1 MMPGATSDS
10 IIARR
15 AWWLFAAAVASSIP
29 TLGFYLVGE
38 EGILVN
44 SSLEM
49 WQRGDWMRLW
59 MYGVDAKHGVFANWL
74 VIIFSSAV
82 GWEHAPAATRAI
94 MIFSTAGSGLL
105 LAFLTFQLY
114 RNAALAAL
122 AAAICVTFA
131 DILLYRG
138 WLGYRDPLL
147 AMLVFG
153 AIAAIWLAVAQHR
166 AAWLAGTLLLTAAAF
181 LTKGIIAYAFVGAA
195 ALVFLCQRDA
205 RGFLLRPV
213 PVLVA
218 VATLAMPFLWAQA
231 TGGDQSHNSRLVAEI
246 GDKLAPLGG
255 WAYFKNVVSYP
266 LETLVRLSPV
276 SLLVLWWLWRSRQRG
291 SENAWLAEQP
301 VRTALII
308 FAVAYIPFWLA
319 PQNHFR
325 YVMPVLPLVAL
336 MFAVA
341 IWQRGETN
349 VRSVLRWLWAAVA
362 VKLVLAAVAFPI
374 YQQKFRG
381 ENYALTAKAVLQR
394 TAGFPLYS
402 NDTTAAGLAVTAYLN
417 IQRQPQPALTFAPA
431 AWDNGFVI
439 SYSPDAAELRPA
451 KVVAQYRLAGDTLY
465 LYCRGSACNAAA
477 P

>member
-1 MMPGATSDS
+1 MMPMVSTDPA
-10 IIARR
+10 IARR
-15 AWWLFAAAVASSIP
+15 TWWLFAAAVASSIP

-38 EGILVN
+38 EGILIN

-49 WQRGDWMRLW
+49 WQRRDWLRLW
-59 MYGVDAKHGVFANWL
+59 LYGTDAKHGVFANWL
-74 VIIFSSAV
+74 VILLSSAV

-105 LAFLTFQLY
+105 LGFLTFQLY

-153 AIAAIWLAVAQHR
+153 AIAALWLAVAQRR
-166 AAWLAGTLLLTAAAF
+166 AAWLMGTLLLTAAAF

-195 ALVFLCQRDA
+195 ALVFLWQRDA
-205 RGFLLRPV
+205 RGFLLRPA
-213 PVLVA
+213 PVLIA
-218 VATLAMPFLWAQA
+218 AATLAVPFLWAQA
-231 TGGDQSHNSRLVAEI
+231 AGGDQSHNSRLMAEI

-255 WAYFKNVVSYP
+255 WAYIKNVGSYP
-266 LETLVRLSPV
+266 LETLLRLSPV
-276 SLLVLWWLWRSRQRG
+276 SLLVLWWLYRRRAWR
-291 SENAWLAEQP
+291 AWVAEQP

-325 YVMPVLPLVAL
+325 YVMPVLPLVGLAL
-336 MFAVA
+336 AVA
-341 IWQRGETN
+341 VWQQGETG
-349 VRSVLRWLWAAVA
+349 VRTVLRWLWAAIA
-362 VKLVLAAVAFPI
+362 VKLVLATGAFPV
-374 YQQKFRG
+374 YQKKFRG

-402 NDTTAAGLAVTAYLN
+402 NDTTAAGLSVTAYLN
-417 IQRQPQPALTFAPA
+417 ILRLPQPALTFAPA
-431 AWDNGFVI
+431 VWDNGFVI
-439 SYSPDAAELRPA
+439 SYSPDAAELRSA
-451 KVVAQYRLAGDTLY
+451 KVIAQYRLAGDRLY
-465 LYCRGSACNAAA
+465 LYCRGAACNTAA

>member
-1 MMPGATSDS
+1 MMPPEPAL
-10 IIARR
+10 ARR

-29 TLGFYLVGE
+29 TLSFYLVGE

-59 MYGVDAKHGVFANWL
+59 LYGTDAKHGVFANWL
-74 VIIFSSAV
+74 VMLVCGVV

-131 DILLYRG
+131 DILLYSG

-153 AIAAIWLAVAQHR
+153 AIAALWLAVAQR
-166 AAWLAGTLLLTAAAF
+166 RVAWLAGTLLLSAAAF

-195 ALVFLCQRDA
+195 ALVFVCQREA
-205 RGFLLRPV
+205 RGFLLRPA
-213 PVLVA
+213 PILIA
-218 VATLAMPFLWAQA
+218 AATLAVPFLWAQA
-231 TGGDQSHNSRLVAEI
+231 AGGDQSHNSRLVAEI

-255 WAYFKNVVSYP
+255 WAYLKNVLSYP
-266 LETLVRLSPV
+266 LETLLRLSPV
-276 SLLVLWWLWRSRQRG
+276 SLLVLWWLWTRRRDVYRG
-291 SENAWLAEQP
+291 GSAWLAEPP

-325 YVMPVLPLVAL
+325 YVMPVLPLVAMVL
-336 MFAVA
+336 AVVV
-341 IWQRGETN
+341 WQLGEAR
-349 VRSVLRWLWAAVA
+349 VRVVLRWLWAAVA
-362 VKLVLAAVAFPI
+362 VKLVLAVVAFPV
-374 YQQKFRG
+374 YQLKFRG
-381 ENYALTAKAVLQR
+381 ENYALTAQAVLQR
-394 TAGFPLYS
+394 TAGFSLYS
-402 NDTTAAGLAVTAYLN
+402 NDTTAAGLSVTAYLN
-417 IQRQPQPALTFAPA
+417 ILRLPQAALTFAPA

-439 SYSPDAAELRPA
+439 SYSPDAAELQPA
-451 KVVAQYRLAGDTLY
+451 KVFAQYRLAGDTLY
-465 LYCRGSACNAAA
+465 LYCRGRACNVFA